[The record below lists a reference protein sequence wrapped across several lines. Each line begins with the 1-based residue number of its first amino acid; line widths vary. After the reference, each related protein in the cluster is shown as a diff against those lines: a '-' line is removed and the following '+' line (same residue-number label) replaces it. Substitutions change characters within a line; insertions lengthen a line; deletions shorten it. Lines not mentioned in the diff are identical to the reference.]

1 MSRMIAE
8 VYDAFRSAGAED
20 AQARAAATALA
31 ENDRRYDE
39 LRDDIRVG
47 DSGLREELRRVELEL
62 RERINEVEQKLSAR
76 INEVEQKLSA
86 RINEVER
93 QLSERIDRIERRLSV
108 LEWNVRLNSVLLLGL
123 LLKLI
128 VFN

>member
-20 AQARAAATALA
+20 THAADTALA

-47 DSGLREELRRVELEL
+47 DSSLREEIRRVETELREKLRRVETEL
-62 RERINEVEQKLSAR
+62 RERINEVEL
-76 INEVEQKLSA
+76 KLSA

-93 QLSERIDRIERRLSV
+93 QLAERIDRLERRMSV

-128 VFN
+128 VFT